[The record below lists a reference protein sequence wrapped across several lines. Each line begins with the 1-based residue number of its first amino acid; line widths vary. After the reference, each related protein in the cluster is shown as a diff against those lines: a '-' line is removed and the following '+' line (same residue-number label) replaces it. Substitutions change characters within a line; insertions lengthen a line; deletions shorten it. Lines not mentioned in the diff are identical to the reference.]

1 LAPGSAGPRGAFEL
15 ILGSA
20 LRIAL
25 RATLLRAWTL
35 RSGRWLAVSA
45 VILVLRAIQRTLSSA
60 GRQSQS
66 DT

>member
-1 LAPGSAGPRGAFEL
+1 L